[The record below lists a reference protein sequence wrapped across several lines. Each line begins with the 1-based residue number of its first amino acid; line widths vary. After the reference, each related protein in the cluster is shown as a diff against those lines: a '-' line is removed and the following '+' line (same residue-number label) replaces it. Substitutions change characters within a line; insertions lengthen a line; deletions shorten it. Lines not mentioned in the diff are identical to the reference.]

1 MQHNYS
7 EGIKSLGA
15 CRVEQVSCQS
25 YLNMESTHAY
35 VHKMN
40 SLLPLQDH
48 GPDRAEH
55 RHLRA
60 HRRPVP
66 VQPGLLGQQQ
76 LLVQPLPDC
85 GHHHRRR
92 RRIRHHR
99 HILRLLRSVEGKT
112 AEKLHHYNQLE
123 FKRNFFLQ
131 ENRCMLGTY
140 FAIILAF
147 FIILIVGAVVG
158 YSQSL
163 VELKKPM
170 IDSMAKYNPNDTS
183 TEVKTLTDAWD
194 KVQTDV
200 SGTLVFTLTLNPYA
214 IFR

>member
-1 MQHNYS
+1 
-7 EGIKSLGA
+7 
-15 CRVEQVSCQS
+15 
-25 YLNMESTHAY
+25 
-35 VHKMN
+35 
-40 SLLPLQDH
+40 
-48 GPDRAEH
+48 
-55 RHLRA
+55 
-60 HRRPVP
+60 
-66 VQPGLLGQQQ
+66 
-76 LLVQPLPDC
+76 
-85 GHHHRRR
+85 
-92 RRIRHHR
+92 
-99 HILRLLRSVEGKT
+99 
-112 AEKLHHYNQLE
+112 
-123 FKRNFFLQ
+123 
-131 ENRCMLGTY
+131 MLGTY